1 MKPEVVIVGAGPVGC
16 SLALGLAHHGV
27 RSLVIERSREI
38 ARESRALVI
47 WPRTAELLRD
57 WGAWEPLLA
66 AGRFTTL
73 FTPHDAASNEALLS
87 VDFREIADSVE
98 SPGVLFIPQYDTVRI
113 LRERVA
119 EHPLCE
125 IRYDEEAVAL
135 EQDDDEVRL
144 GVRGAN
150 GRTTFAAPFVVGADG
165 AHGFVRHALGFA
177 LQGATYSTRVAIA
190 DIGIESDEGRRFPS
204 PRIALDA
211 PGLLFGIEYAPGLWR
226 TIASVAPSVGDDDA
240 LAPDAHAK
248 RIAHLFGEDART
260 STVFW
265 SSLFRIHR
273 RHAPNFISGRV
284 ALAGDAAHLNSP
296 AGGQGMNAGIHDT
309 ANLAWRLACALKSSH
324 CAKALLVGY
333 DIERRE
339 MQNDSIE
346 RTTDLATRLA
356 VYAPPSLKRFA
367 FAWMRRSLR
376 ARGMRRK
383 ACRTLGMLDGRYT
396 RSPDVDTSHPL
407 AGRRIGDVA
416 LDNGRRINEQR
427 RGRAALLCC
436 GDVRL
441 DGIETLALAKPPK
454 RWLLKHPSAIVIR
467 PDGFV
472 AAVIEKPTRA
482 RVEAMWKRAFCC
494 ASPLPGTE
502 GE

>member
-27 RSLVIERSREI
+27 RSLIIERSREI

-57 WGAWEPLLA
+57 WSAWEPLLA
-66 AGRFTTL
+66 AGRFTTV
-73 FTPHDAASNEALLS
+73 FTPHDATRNEALLS
-87 VDFREIADSVE
+87 IDFCDIDDSVE

-113 LRERVA
+113 LRERVEA
-119 EHPLCE
+119 NPLCE
-125 IRYDEEAVAL
+125 LRYDEEAVGL
-135 EQDDDEVRL
+135 EQDEREVRL
-144 GVRGAN
+144 RTQGEN
-150 GRTTFAAPFVVGADG
+150 GGTTFTAPFVVGADG
-165 AHGFVRHALGFA
+165 AHGFVRHVLGFS

-190 DIGIESDEGRRFPS
+190 DIGIESHGRTYPS

-211 PGLLFGIEYAPGLWR
+211 PGLLVGIEYAPGIWR
-226 TIASVAPSVGDDDA
+226 TIASVAPSTGDDAA
-240 LAPDAHAK
+240 LAPEAHAA
-248 RIAHLFGEDART
+248 RIAHLFGEQAR
-260 STVFW
+260 SAQVYW

-309 ANLAWRLACALKSSH
+309 ANLAWRLACALRSSQ
-324 CAKALLVGY
+324 CAQALLVGY

-356 VYAPPSLKRFA
+356 VYAPPSLKRLA

-416 LDNGRRINEQR
+416 LDNGRRINEER

-436 GDVRL
+436 G
-441 DGIETLALAKPPK
+441 GAQIEGVTSLALAKPPK

-472 AAVIEKPTRA
+472 AAVIEKPTRE
-482 RVEAMWKRAFCC
+482 RVETMWKRAFCC

-502 GE
+502 TP

>member
-66 AGRFTTL
+66 AGRFTTV
-73 FTPHDAASNEALLS
+73 FTPHDAARDEALLS
-87 VDFREIADSVE
+87 IDFCDIADSVE
-98 SPGVLFIPQYDTVRI
+98 SPGALFIPQYDTVRI
-113 LRERVA
+113 LRERVEA
-119 EHPLCE
+119 HPLCGL
-125 IRYDEEAVAL
+125 RYDEEAVAL
-135 EQDDDEVRL
+135 EQDDTEVRL
-144 GVRGAN
+144 GVHGAN
-150 GRTTFAAPFVVGADG
+150 GMDTVSAPFVVGADG
-165 AHGFVRHALGFA
+165 AHGFVRHALGFS

-190 DIGIESDEGRRFPS
+190 DVEIESNARPYPS

-211 PGLLFGIEYAPGLWR
+211 PGLLVGIEYAPGIWR
-226 TIASVAPSVGDDDA
+226 TIASVAPSIGDDAA
-240 LAPDAHAK
+240 LAPAAHAA
-248 RIAHLFGEDART
+248 RIAHLFGDAAR
-260 STVFW
+260 SAKVSW

-324 CAKALLVGY
+324 CAKALLAGY

-339 MQNDSIE
+339 MQSDSIE

-356 VYAPPSLKRFA
+356 VYAPPKLKRFA

-416 LDNGRRINEQR
+416 LDNGRRINTER

-441 DGIETLALAKPPK
+441 EGIETLALAKPPK

-482 RVEAMWKRAFCC
+482 RVEAMWRRAFCC
-494 ASPLPGTE
+494 ASPLPGTKPE
-502 GE
+502 